1 MHKQIF
7 LAELRS
13 RLAGLPQEDVEERLG
28 FYSEMIDDR
37 MEEGLAEEEAVARAG
52 SVDDIAAQ
60 IISEI
65 PLTRIVK
72 EKIRPARKVK
82 AWEIVLLVLGS
93 PIWVSLL
100 IAAFAVLLSLYVVVW
115 SLIISLWAV
124 FASLVVSAVAVVAV
138 GIFFIPGG
146 KILQGIALIGA
157 GTICA
162 GLAIFLFFGCR
173 GASKGLL
180 VFTKSIVN
188 GIKNSFVRKEAA

>member
-37 MEEGLAEEEAVARAG
+37 MEEGLTEEEAVSRAG
-52 SVDDIAAQ
+52 NVDDIAAQ

-72 EKIRPARKVK
+72 EKIKPARRIK

-93 PIWVSLL
+93 PIWIALL
-100 IAAFAVLLSLYVVVW
+100 GAAFAIMLSLYVVVW

-124 FASLVVSAVAVVAV
+124 FASLAVSAVAAVAA